1 MRQKL
6 YGTYIHIK
14 TKDKLEKI
22 KTIVIQH
29 SCPLSH
35 QEGYFVANAV
45 FL

>member
-1 MRQKL
+1 MRKKL

-14 TKDKLEKI
+14 TKDKFKNF
-22 KTIVIQH
+22 KAIVIQH